1 MLACKRQALSSA
13 LWRET
18 AKETAVTPTTDS
30 TNKADS
36 PTSSKSDDAEIAS
49 YLHNKESDDQNY
61 SQNLTSRN
69 WYVFLKMT
77 LDYNWDGNISR
88 GVDVDNDSFES
99 FINANENG
107 TT

>member
-1 MLACKRQALSSA
+1 
-13 LWRET
+13 
-18 AKETAVTPTTDS
+18 
-30 TNKADS
+30 
-36 PTSSKSDDAEIAS
+36 
-49 YLHNKESDDQNY
+49 
-61 SQNLTSRN
+61 
-69 WYVFLKMT
+69 MT